1 MVQVRDTVI
10 TGSTGVIIA
19 NTAVV
24 GLVDA
29 VVVFVI
35 RLCSVSLLL
44 WTDDAAVMIVTGDIG
59 FAGVVDDH
67 LTLGT
72 I

>member
-10 TGSTGVIIA
+10 TGSIGVFIA

-24 GLVDA
+24 GLMIA
-29 VVVFVI
+29 VFAFVV
-35 RLCSVSLLL
+35 RLFSVGLLL
-44 WTDDAAVMIVTGDIG
+44 WTNDAAVMIVTGDVG

-72 I
+72 V